1 MNNINPLNKTTH
13 SAKVSRLF
21 YDFQKHGSAI
31 FSPSSSFSLNA
42 DLYPD
47 ADIKFIMKNPSCF
60 SLLPQIPDN
69 LNPDPDSGIR
79 IRIRN
84 KKTASDS
91 KRTALNVKTCEQ

>member
-1 MNNINPLNKTTH
+1 MNPLNKTTH

-42 DLYPD
+42 DLDPD
-47 ADIKFIMKNPSCF
+47 AGIKFIMKNPSCF

-69 LNPDPDSGIR
+69 LNPDPDSGIWIR

-91 KRTALNVKTCEQ
+91 KRTALNVKTGEQ